1 MEESCG
7 AVKHRHRTFYTT
19 MSKAKTF
26 KTKKLYQMRQ
36 AIKSFLNFKQGCA
49 FCPGYN
55 MARAENIL
63 NALDKWYVEMAK
75 AKKGEWGR

>member
-1 MEESCG
+1 MP
-7 AVKHRHRTFYTT
+7 
-19 MSKAKTF
+19 KAKTF
-26 KTKKLYQMRQ
+26 KTKKLCQMRQ
-36 AIKSFLNFKQGCA
+36 AIKSFLNFKHGCA